1 VSRRPTGSGG
11 QRVGLVLSGGG
22 ARGFAHIGT
31 LRALERLGIP
41 VHVLAGTS
49 MGAIIGAL
57 SAAGYGADDVLELAR
72 SVSWRD
78 VIDLSLQSGLIRGEK
93 LETLLAAHL
102 PPTFEELERP
112 LAVTCTDIESGEE
125 IVFTSGDLVSAVRA
139 SSCFPGAF
147 EPVPLDGRTLADGGI
162 CNNLPVDALAPMG
175 ATFTIASD
183 VTPSRRASYVAPED
197 DPRPW
202 WERFV
207 ATVTLESRTPMA
219 AVTFRATDIMMRLLT
234 DAQYVH
240 HPADVRIAHDLSSFR
255 FESFR
260 DLEEIVRQGEEV
272 ALETLRSHGD
282 LVHDHLQGRR

>member
-1 VSRRPTGSGG
+1 VSRRGRSGDDA
-11 QRVGLVLSGGG
+11 RIGLVLSGGG

-31 LRALERLGIP
+31 LRALEKLGIP

-49 MGAIIGAL
+49 MGAIIGSL
-57 SAAGYGADDVLELAR
+57 SAAGYTADDLLELAR

-93 LETLLAAHL
+93 LEALLADHL
-102 PPTFEELERP
+102 PQRFEDLERP
-112 LAVTCTDIESGEE
+112 LAVTCTDIETGEE
-125 IVFTSGDLVSAVRA
+125 IVYTSGDLVAAVRG

-147 EPVPLDGRTLADGGI
+147 EPVLLDGRTLADGGI

-183 VTPSRRASYVAPED
+183 VTPARRATYVSPED

-202 WERFV
+202 WERFA
-207 ATVTLESRTPMA
+207 ATVTLESRAPMA
-219 AVTFRATDIMMRLLT
+219 ALSFRATDIMMRLLT

-240 HPADVRIAHDLSSFR
+240 HPADVRIAHVLERHR

-260 DLEEIVRQGEEV
+260 ALDEIVEEGEEI
-272 ALETLRSHGD
+272 ALETLRGLGD
-282 LVHDHLQGRR
+282 LVHDHLEGRR